1 MRILVLQGPNLNL
14 IGLRAARCHERVTLD
29 KINKRLR
36 QHAHKH
42 HPEVELKFLQTH
54 RVDKA
59 ITFLQRN
66 RNWAQGVLLAPMA
79 WARYEYA
86 LQETLRWIGLP
97 VVQVLFPDE
106 YGSRVRQETSILTDV
121 CAATVAEHPYVA
133 FIQALDTLVKQPTDN
148 P

>member
-14 IGLRAARCHERVTLD
+14 IGLQAARRHERVTLD

-36 QHAHKH
+36 QHAHQV
-42 HPEVELKFLQTH
+42 HPHPELKFLQTH

-79 WARYEYA
+79 WARYEHA
-86 LQETLRWIGLP
+86 LQETLRWINLTT
-97 VVQVLFPDE
+97 VQVLFLDE
-106 YGSRVRQETSILTDV
+106 YGSGVDRATSILTDV
-121 CAATVAEHPYVA
+121 CVATVTEHPDAA
-133 FIQALDTLVKQPTDN
+133 FVQALDILVPRLSDN
-148 P
+148 S

>member
-1 MRILVLQGPNLNL
+1 MRILVLQGPNLNM
-14 IGLRAARCHERVTLD
+14 IGLQAARHHERVTLD

-36 QHAHKH
+36 QHVHQTD
-42 HPEVELKFLQTH
+42 PEVELKFLQTH

-86 LQETLRWIGLP
+86 LQETLRWINLTA
-97 VVQVLFPDE
+97 VQILLKGE
-106 YGSRVRQETSILTDV
+106 YGSGITRDSSILTEV
-121 CAATVAEHPYVA
+121 CTATITEHPYVA
-133 FIQALDTLVKQPTDN
+133 FIQGLDFLVKQLTDN

>member
-14 IGLRAARCHERVTLD
+14 IGLQAARHHERVTLD

-36 QHAHKH
+36 RHAQQAS
-42 HPEVELKFLQTH
+42 PDVELKFLQTH

-86 LQETLRWIGLP
+86 LQETLRWINLA
-97 VVQVLFPDE
+97 VVQVLFIDE
-106 YGSRVRQETSILTDV
+106 YGSGINQDASILTEV
-121 CAATVAEHPYVA
+121 CVATVTEHPYVA
-133 FIQALDTLVKQPTDN
+133 FTQALDILVKQLTDN
-148 P
+148 S